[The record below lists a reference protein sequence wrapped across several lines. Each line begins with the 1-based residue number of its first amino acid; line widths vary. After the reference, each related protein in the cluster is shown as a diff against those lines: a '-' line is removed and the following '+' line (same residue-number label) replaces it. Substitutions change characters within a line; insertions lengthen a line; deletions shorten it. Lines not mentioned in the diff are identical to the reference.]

1 MGQDF
6 IVPDFFVGGDHVG
19 GKDVCRR
26 LMSPAQETQSMREI
40 PAQGGMVNRYA
51 ILVIPEFRS
60 CS

>member
-6 IVPDFFVGGDHVG
+6 IVPDFFVGGDRAG
-19 GKDVCRR
+19 GKGVCRR

-40 PAQGGMVNRYA
+40 PTQRGVNRYA